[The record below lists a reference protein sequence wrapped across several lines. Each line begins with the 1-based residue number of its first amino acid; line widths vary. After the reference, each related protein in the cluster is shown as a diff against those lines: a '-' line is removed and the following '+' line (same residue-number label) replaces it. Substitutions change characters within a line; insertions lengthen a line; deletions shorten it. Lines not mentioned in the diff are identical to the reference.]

1 LREDRGTLQRGSVV
15 TKPARFAVAWTLV
28 AFCPVLAGAGVR
40 VEIGSNG
47 RKVIINENTVQRS
60 RRLAGK
66 LVPVP
71 SADLEPLIQRQSDNQ
86 NLDPK
91 LVKAVIQVESGYNHR
106 ALSNKGAMGLMQ
118 LMPDTASLFNVR
130 NAFDPEENLRAGT
143 RYLRQLLDRFAGRVE
158 LALAGY
164 NAGPGAVEKHKGM
177 PPYAETRDYVKQVM
191 MLYRGDHGAPE
202 VRADRGR
209 SSDFAPLRF
218 AAVSPSPVTS
228 SSDLPVNRRKPRLI
242 RGPNNRLLL
251 TTSFS
256 GSR

>member
-1 LREDRGTLQRGSVV
+1 M
-15 TKPARFAVAWTLV
+15 TKPARLAVLWTLF
-28 AFCPVLAGAGVR
+28 ALFPALAGAGVH
-40 VEIGSNG
+40 VEVGSNG
-47 RKVIINENTVQRS
+47 RKVIVNENTVQRF

-71 SADLEPLIQRQSDNQ
+71 SADLEPLIQRQSDSQ

-91 LVKAVIQVESGYNHR
+91 LVKAVIQVESGYNHK

-118 LMPDTASLFNVR
+118 LMPDTANLFNVR

-143 RYLRQLLDRFAGRVE
+143 RYLRQLLNRFAGRLE

-164 NAGPGAVEKHKGM
+164 NAGPGAVEKHRGV

-191 MLYRGDHGAPE
+191 MLYRGDRGGLGGA
-202 VRADRGR
+202 
-209 SSDFAPLRF
+209 FAPLRF
-218 AAVSPSPVTS
+218 AAASPGIAAGSPA
-228 SSDLPVNRRKPRLI
+228 LPENRRKPRLV

>member
-1 LREDRGTLQRGSVV
+1 V
-15 TKPARFAVAWTLV
+15 TKPARFAVAWTLFALV
-28 AFCPVLAGAGVR
+28 PALAGAGVR
-40 VEIGSNG
+40 VEVGANG
-47 RKVIINENTVQRS
+47 RRVIINENTVQRS
-60 RRLAGK
+60 RRLAGR

-91 LVKAVIQVESGYNHR
+91 LVKAVIQVESGYNHK

-164 NAGPGAVEKHKGM
+164 NAGPGAVEKHGGV
-177 PPYAETRDYVKQVM
+177 PPYAETRGQ
-191 MLYRGDHGAPE
+191 RRSRCSERP
-202 VRADRGR
+202 RRPWRRFR
-209 SSDFAPLRF
+209 SSPHGGRRPRPHHRSLGSPREPPQAPPHPGPEQPAPGHHLVQRLT
-218 AAVSPSPVTS
+218 VTCG
-228 SSDLPVNRRKPRLI
+228 LPFVRRWHRMPTGCRST
-242 RGPNNRLLL
+242 RR
-251 TTSFS
+251 
-256 GSR
+256 

>member
-1 LREDRGTLQRGSVV
+1 M
-15 TKPARFAVAWTLV
+15 TKPARFAVAWMLF
-28 AFCPVLAGAGVR
+28 ALCPLMAGVAGAGVR
-40 VEIGSNG
+40 VEVGANG
-47 RKVIINENTVQRS
+47 RKIIINENTVQRS
-60 RRLAGK
+60 RRLADR

-71 SADLEPLIQRQSDNQ
+71 SADLEPLIQRQSDSQ

-91 LVKAVIQVESGYNHR
+91 LVKAVIQVESGYNHK

-143 RYLRQLLDRFAGRVE
+143 RYLRQLLDRFAGRIE

-164 NAGPGAVEKHKGM
+164 NAGPGAVEKHGGV

-191 MLYRGDHGAPE
+191 MLYRGDHGDSGA
-202 VRADRGR
+202 RMAQKDRGG
-209 SSDFAPLRF
+209 DFAPLRM
-218 AAVSPSPVTS
+218 AAASPGPIVARP
-228 SSDLPVNRRKPRLI
+228 DLPVNRRKPRLI
-242 RGPNNRLLL
+242 RGPNNRLLV

>member
-1 LREDRGTLQRGSVV
+1 MTRS
-15 TKPARFAVAWTLV
+15 KAVLAWTLLAVCPAFSGV
-28 AFCPVLAGAGVR
+28 ARASGVR
-40 VEIGSNG
+40 VEIGASG
-47 RKVIINENTVQRS
+47 RRVIVNENSVQRS

-71 SADLEPLIQRQSDNQ
+71 DADLAPLIQRNSDDQ

-91 LVKAVIQVESGYNHR
+91 LVEAVIQVESGYNHK

-130 NAFDPEENLRAGT
+130 DAFDPQENLRAGT

-164 NAGPGAVEKHKGM
+164 NAGPGAVEKHGGV

-191 MLYRGDHGAPE
+191 ALYRGD
-202 VRADRGR
+202 RGGR
-209 SSDFAPLRF
+209 VTQAGNAEFASLRIPPVPQSVAGSASDPL
-218 AAVSPSPVTS
+218 PP
-228 SSDLPVNRRKPRLI
+228 NRRKPRLV
-242 RGPNNRLLL
+242 RGPNNRLLV

-256 GSR
+256 GLR

>member
-1 LREDRGTLQRGSVV
+1 MAGV
-15 TKPARFAVAWTLV
+15 
-28 AFCPVLAGAGVR
+28 AGAGVH
-40 VEIGSNG
+40 VEVGANG
-47 RKVIINENTVQRS
+47 RRVILNENTVQRS
-60 RRLAGK
+60 RRLAGR

-71 SADLEPLIQRQSDNQ
+71 SADLEPLIQRQSDSQ

-91 LVKAVIQVESGYNHR
+91 LVKAVIQVESGYNHK

-164 NAGPGAVEKHKGM
+164 NAGPGAVEKHGGV

-191 MLYRGDHGAPE
+191 MLYRGNPGDGGAR
-202 VRADRGR
+202 VDSGARAGWSARGG
-209 SSDFAPLRF
+209 DFAPLRM
-218 AAVSPSPVTS
+218 AAVSPGPVLAP
-228 SSDLPVNRRKPRLI
+228 SDLPANRRKPRLV
-242 RGPNNRLLL
+242 RGPNNRLLV

>member
-1 LREDRGTLQRGSVV
+1 
-15 TKPARFAVAWTLV
+15 
-28 AFCPVLAGAGVR
+28 
-40 VEIGSNG
+40 
-47 RKVIINENTVQRS
+47 
-60 RRLAGK
+60 
-66 LVPVP
+66 VPVP
-71 SADLEPLIQRQSDNQ
+71 SADLEPLIRRHSDAQ

-91 LVKAVIQVESGYNHR
+91 LVKAVIQVESGYNDK

-164 NAGPGAVEKHKGM
+164 NAGPGAVEKHKGV

-191 MLYRGDHGAPE
+191 MLYRGDPGAPN
-202 VRADRGR
+202 VRTDSGIGTRRGG
-209 SSDFAPLRF
+209 DFAPLHM
-218 AAVSPSPVTS
+218 AAASPGPVLAPP
-228 SSDLPVNRRKPRLI
+228 DLPVNRRKPRLI
-242 RGPNNRLLL
+242 RGPNNRLLI

>member
-1 LREDRGTLQRGSVV
+1 
-15 TKPARFAVAWTLV
+15 
-28 AFCPVLAGAGVR
+28 
-40 VEIGSNG
+40 
-47 RKVIINENTVQRS
+47 VQRS
-60 RRLAGK
+60 RRLAGR
-66 LVPVP
+66 LVAVP

-91 LVKAVIQVESGYNHR
+91 LVKAVIQVESGYNHK

-164 NAGPGAVEKHKGM
+164 NAGPGAVEKHRGV
-177 PPYAETRDYVKQVM
+177 PPYAVTRDYVRQVM
-191 MLYRGDHGAPE
+191 ALYRGPGE
-202 VRADRGR
+202 VGFTTTAASR
-209 SSDFAPLRF
+209 SGL
-218 AAVSPSPVTS
+218 
-228 SSDLPVNRRKPRLI
+228 LPGNRRKPHVI

-251 TTSFS
+251 TTSLS

>member
-1 LREDRGTLQRGSVV
+1 M
-15 TKPARFAVAWTLV
+15 TKPARLAVLWTLF
-28 AFCPVLAGAGVR
+28 ALFPALAGAGVR
-40 VEIGSNG
+40 VEVGSNG
-47 RKVIINENTVQRS
+47 RKVIVNENTVQRF
-60 RRLAGK
+60 RRLAGQ

-71 SADLEPLIQRQSDNQ
+71 SADLEPLIQRQSDSQ

-91 LVKAVIQVESGYNHR
+91 LVKAVIQVESGYNHK

-164 NAGPGAVEKHKGM
+164 NAGPGAVEKHRGV

-191 MLYRGDHGAPE
+191 MLYRGD
-202 VRADRGR
+202 RGGL
-209 SSDFAPLRF
+209 SGDFAPLRF
-218 AAVSPSPVTS
+218 AAVGPGAAVGSLA
-228 SSDLPVNRRKPRLI
+228 LPDNRRKPRLV

>member
-1 LREDRGTLQRGSVV
+1 MAGV
-15 TKPARFAVAWTLV
+15 
-28 AFCPVLAGAGVR
+28 AGAGVR
-40 VEIGSNG
+40 VEVGANG
-47 RKVIINENTVQRS
+47 RKIIINENTVQRT
-60 RRLAGK
+60 RRLAGR

-71 SADLEPLIQRQSDNQ
+71 SADLEPLIQRQSDSQ

-91 LVKAVIQVESGYNHR
+91 LVKAVIQVESGYNHK

-164 NAGPGAVEKHKGM
+164 NAGPGAVEKHKGV

-191 MLYRGDHGAPE
+191 MLYRGDGNG
-202 VRADRGR
+202 RGG
-209 SSDFAPLRF
+209 DFAPLRM
-218 AAVSPSPVTS
+218 AAASPGPVIAPP
-228 SSDLPVNRRKPRLI
+228 DLPVNRRKPRLI
-242 RGPNNRLLL
+242 RGPNNRLLV
-251 TTSFS
+251 TTSFD

>member
-1 LREDRGTLQRGSVV
+1 M
-15 TKPARFAVAWTLV
+15 KPARLAVAWTLFV
-28 AFCPVLAGAGVR
+28 LFPALAGASVR
-40 VEIGSNG
+40 VEVGSNG

-60 RRLAGK
+60 RRMAGR

-71 SADLEPLIQRQSDNQ
+71 SADLEPLIQRQSDSQ

-91 LVKAVIQVESGYNHR
+91 LVKAVIQVESGYNHK

-164 NAGPGAVEKHKGM
+164 NAGPGAVEKHKGV

-191 MLYRGDHGAPE
+191 MLYRGDPGAPE
-202 VRADRGR
+202 VRMADRAGR
-209 SSDFAPLRF
+209 GGDFAPLRM
-218 AAVSPSPVTS
+218 AAASPSPVTAAP
-228 SSDLPVNRRKPRLI
+228 DLPVNRRKPRLI

-251 TTSFS
+251 TTSFN

>member
-1 LREDRGTLQRGSVV
+1 MAGV
-15 TKPARFAVAWTLV
+15 
-28 AFCPVLAGAGVR
+28 AGAGVR
-40 VEIGSNG
+40 VEVGANG
-47 RKVIINENTVQRS
+47 RRVIVNENTVQRS
-60 RRLAGK
+60 RRLAGR
-66 LVPVP
+66 LVAVP

-91 LVKAVIQVESGYNHR
+91 LVKAVIQVESGYNHK

-164 NAGPGAVEKHKGM
+164 NAGPGAVEKHGGV

-191 MLYRGDHGAPE
+191 MLYRGDHGDSGA
-202 VRADRGR
+202 RIGRDTRGG
-209 SSDFAPLRF
+209 DFAPLRM
-218 AAVSPSPVTS
+218 AAASPGPVTAP
-228 SSDLPVNRRKPRLI
+228 SDLPVNRRKPRLI
-242 RGPNNRLLL
+242 RGPNNRLLV

>member
-1 LREDRGTLQRGSVV
+1 V
-15 TKPARFAVAWTLV
+15 TKPARLAVLWMLFALFPA
-28 AFCPVLAGAGVR
+28 LAGAGVR
-40 VEIGSNG
+40 VEVGSNG
-47 RKVIINENTVQRS
+47 RKVIINEDTVQRS
-60 RRLAGK
+60 RRLAGR

-71 SADLEPLIQRQSDNQ
+71 SADLEPLIQRQSDSQ

-91 LVKAVIQVESGYNHR
+91 LVKAVIQVESGYNHQ

-118 LMPDTASLFNVR
+118 LMPYTASLFNVR

-143 RYLRQLLDRFAGRVE
+143 RYLRQLLDRFAGRLE

-164 NAGPGAVEKHKGM
+164 NAGPGAVEKHGGV

-191 MLYRGDHGAPE
+191 MLYRGDGG
-202 VRADRGR
+202 DRGGR
-209 SSDFAPLRF
+209 GSDFAPLRM
-218 AAVSPSPVTS
+218 AAASPGPVTAPA
-228 SSDLPVNRRKPRLI
+228 DLPVNRRKPRLV

-251 TTSFS
+251 TTSFV

>member
-1 LREDRGTLQRGSVV
+1 M
-15 TKPARFAVAWTLV
+15 TKPARLAVLWTLF
-28 AFCPVLAGAGVR
+28 ALFPALAGAGVH
-40 VEIGSNG
+40 VEVGASG
-47 RKVIINENTVQRS
+47 RKVIVNENTVQRS
-60 RRLAGK
+60 RRLSGR

-71 SADLEPLIQRQSDNQ
+71 SADLEPLIQRQSGYQ

-91 LVKAVIQVESGYNHR
+91 LVKAVIQVESGYNHK

-164 NAGPGAVEKHKGM
+164 NAGPGAVEKHKGV

-191 MLYRGDHGAPE
+191 MLYRGDPGAPN
-202 VRADRGR
+202 VRSEMASGAGRGG
-209 SSDFAPLRF
+209 DFAPLRM
-218 AAVSPSPVTS
+218 AAASPSPVTAIP
-228 SSDLPVNRRKPRLI
+228 DLPANRRKPRLI

>member
-1 LREDRGTLQRGSVV
+1 V
-15 TKPARFAVAWTLV
+15 TKSARFAVAWMLF
-28 AFCPVLAGAGVR
+28 ALCPALAGAGVH
-40 VEIGSNG
+40 VELGANG
-47 RKVIINENTVQRS
+47 RKVIINENSVQRS
-60 RRLAGK
+60 RRLAGR

-71 SADLEPLIQRQSDNQ
+71 SADLEPLIRRHSDAQ

-91 LVKAVIQVESGYNHR
+91 LVKAVIQVESGYNDK

-143 RYLRQLLDRFAGRVE
+143 RYLRQLLDRFAGRIE

-177 PPYAETRDYVKQVM
+177 PPYPETRDYVKQVM
-191 MLYRGDHGAPE
+191 MLYRGDGGASNAR
-202 VRADRGR
+202 VAKGDRGG
-209 SSDFAPLRF
+209 DFAPLRM
-218 AAVSPSPVTS
+218 AAASPGPVVARP
-228 SSDLPVNRRKPRLI
+228 DLPVNRRKPRLI
-242 RGPNNRLLL
+242 RGPNNRLLV

>member
-1 LREDRGTLQRGSVV
+1 M
-15 TKPARFAVAWTLV
+15 TKPARLAVLWTLF
-28 AFCPVLAGAGVR
+28 ALFPALAGAGVR

-47 RKVIINENTVQRS
+47 RKVIVNENTVQRF
-60 RRLAGK
+60 RRLAGQ

-71 SADLEPLIQRQSDNQ
+71 SADLEPLIQRQSDSQ

-91 LVKAVIQVESGYNHR
+91 LVKAVIQVESGYNHK

-143 RYLRQLLDRFAGRVE
+143 RYLRQLLDRFAGRLE

-164 NAGPGAVEKHKGM
+164 NAGPGAVEKHRGV

-191 MLYRGDHGAPE
+191 MLYRGDHGDLGGLGGA
-202 VRADRGR
+202 
-209 SSDFAPLRF
+209 FAPLRF
-218 AAVSPSPVTS
+218 AAARPGAAAGFPG
-228 SSDLPVNRRKPRLI
+228 LPENRRKPRLV

>member
-1 LREDRGTLQRGSVV
+1 V
-15 TKPARFAVAWTLV
+15 TKPARFAVAWMLF
-28 AFCPVLAGAGVR
+28 ALCPALAGAGVR
-40 VEIGSNG
+40 VEVGANG

-60 RRLAGK
+60 RRLADR

-71 SADLEPLIQRQSDNQ
+71 SADLEPLIQRQSDSQ
-86 NLDPK
+86 KLDPK

-143 RYLRQLLDRFAGRVE
+143 RYLRQLLDRFAGRIE

-177 PPYAETRDYVKQVM
+177 PPYPETRDYVKQVM
-191 MLYRGDHGAPE
+191 MLYRGDGGTPD
-202 VRADRGR
+202 VRVARGDRGDR
-209 SSDFAPLRF
+209 GGDFAPLRM
-218 AAVSPSPVTS
+218 AAAGPGPVVARP
-228 SSDLPVNRRKPRLI
+228 DLPVNRRKPRLV
-242 RGPNNRLLL
+242 RGPNNRLLV
-251 TTSFS
+251 TTSFN

>member
-1 LREDRGTLQRGSVV
+1 M
-15 TKPARFAVAWTLV
+15 TKPARFAVAWTLF
-28 AFCPVLAGAGVR
+28 AFFPALAGAGVR
-40 VEIGSNG
+40 VEIGSSG

-60 RRLAGK
+60 RRLAGR

-71 SADLEPLIQRQSDNQ
+71 SADLEPLIQRQSDSQ

-91 LVKAVIQVESGYNHR
+91 LVKAVIQVESGYNHQ

-143 RYLRQLLDRFAGRVE
+143 RYLRQLLDHFAGRVE

-164 NAGPGAVEKHKGM
+164 NAGPGAVEKHGGV

-191 MLYRGDHGAPE
+191 MLYRGDRGSPGA
-202 VRADRGR
+202 
-209 SSDFAPLRF
+209 DFASLRF
-218 AAVSPSPVTS
+218 ASAGPVAIAS
-228 SSDLPVNRRKPRLI
+228 ADLPLIRRKPRLV

>member
-1 LREDRGTLQRGSVV
+1 V
-15 TKPARFAVAWTLV
+15 TKPARLAVLWTLFALFPLTAGV
-28 AFCPVLAGAGVR
+28 AGAAVH
-40 VEIGSNG
+40 VEVGSNG
-47 RKVIINENTVQRS
+47 RKVILNENTVQRS
-60 RRLAGK
+60 RRLAGR

-71 SADLEPLIQRQSDNQ
+71 SADLEPLIQRQSDSQ

-164 NAGPGAVEKHKGM
+164 NAGPGAVEKHKGV

-191 MLYRGDHGAPE
+191 MLYRGDGGYAGDSGAR
-202 VRADRGR
+202 VARGNR
-209 SSDFAPLRF
+209 GSDFAPLRM
-218 AAVSPSPVTS
+218 AAAAPGPVLAPP
-228 SSDLPVNRRKPRLI
+228 DLPVNRRKPRLI
-242 RGPNNRLLL
+242 RGPNNRLLI

>member
-1 LREDRGTLQRGSVV
+1 M
-15 TKPARFAVAWTLV
+15 KPARSAAVWMLFALFPA
-28 AFCPVLAGAGVR
+28 LAGAGVR
-40 VEIGSNG
+40 VEVGASG

-66 LVPVP
+66 LLPVP
-71 SADLEPLIQRQSDNQ
+71 SADLEPLIQRQSDSQ

-91 LVKAVIQVESGYNHR
+91 LVKAVIQVESGYNHK

-118 LMPDTASLFNVR
+118 LMPETASLFNVR

-143 RYLRQLLDRFAGRVE
+143 RYLRQLLDRFAGRIE

-164 NAGPGAVEKHKGM
+164 NAGPGAVEKHGGV

-191 MLYRGDHGAPE
+191 MLYRGDGGYRGGRGDSAPK
-202 VRADRGR
+202 VDRGGLGTE
-209 SSDFAPLRF
+209 FAPLRM
-218 AAVSPSPVTS
+218 AAAGPGPDIARP
-228 SSDLPVNRRKPRLI
+228 DLPVNRRKPRLI
-242 RGPNNRLLL
+242 LGPNHRLLV
-251 TTSFS
+251 TTSFN

>member
-1 LREDRGTLQRGSVV
+1 M
-15 TKPARFAVAWTLV
+15 KPARFAVALTLLSLGP
-28 AFCPVLAGAGVR
+28 ALAGANVR
-40 VEIGSNG
+40 VEIGTSG
-47 RKVIINENTVQRS
+47 RKVIVNENTVQRS
-60 RRLAGK
+60 RRLAGR

-71 SADLEPLIQRQSDNQ
+71 SADLEPLIQRQSDSQ

-91 LVKAVIQVESGYNHR
+91 LVKAVIQVESGYNHK

-118 LMPDTASLFNVR
+118 IMPDTASLFNVR
-130 NAFDPEENLRAGT
+130 DAFNPEENIRAGT
-143 RYLRQLLDRFAGRVE
+143 RYLRQLLDRFAGRLE

-164 NAGPGAVEKHKGM
+164 NAGPGAVEKHKGV

-191 MLYRGDHGAPE
+191 MLYRGDRGDLGIRAAP
-202 VRADRGR
+202 RDDRG
-209 SSDFAPLRF
+209 SDFAPLRM
-218 AAVSPSPVTS
+218 AAASSGPVIAP
-228 SSDLPVNRRKPRLI
+228 SDLPVNRRKPRLI

>member
-1 LREDRGTLQRGSVV
+1 MAGV
-15 TKPARFAVAWTLV
+15 
-28 AFCPVLAGAGVR
+28 AGAGVR
-40 VEIGSNG
+40 VELGANG
-47 RKVIINENTVQRS
+47 RRVIINENTVQRS

-91 LVKAVIQVESGYNHR
+91 LVKAVIQVESGYNHK

-164 NAGPGAVEKHKGM
+164 NAGPGAVEKHGGV

-191 MLYRGDHGAPE
+191 MLYRGDRGDIGAR
-202 VRADRGR
+202 VDRGTR
-209 SSDFAPLRF
+209 GGDFAPLRM
-218 AAVSPSPVTS
+218 AAASPGPVIAP
-228 SSDLPVNRRKPRLI
+228 SDLPVNRRKPRLI
-242 RGPNNRLLL
+242 RGPNNRLLV

>member
-1 LREDRGTLQRGSVV
+1 VSKLV
-15 TKPARFAVAWTLV
+15 RFAVAWTLL
-28 AFCPVLAGAGVR
+28 AFCPALAGAGVH
-40 VEIGSNG
+40 VEVGSNG
-47 RKVIINENTVQRS
+47 RKVIVNENTAQRF

-71 SADLEPLIQRQSDNQ
+71 SADLEPLIQRQSDSQ

-91 LVKAVIQVESGYNHR
+91 LVKAVIQVESGYNHK

-164 NAGPGAVEKHKGM
+164 NAGPGAVEKHGGV

-191 MLYRGDHGAPE
+191 MLYRGDHGGLGGA
-202 VRADRGR
+202 
-209 SSDFAPLRF
+209 FAPLRF
-218 AAVSPSPVTS
+218 AAASPGIAGGSPA
-228 SSDLPVNRRKPRLI
+228 PPENRRKPRLV

>member
-1 LREDRGTLQRGSVV
+1 M
-15 TKPARFAVAWTLV
+15 KPARSAVLWTLF
-28 AFCPVLAGAGVR
+28 ALFPALAGAGVR
-40 VEIGSNG
+40 VEVGPSG
-47 RKVIINENTVQRS
+47 RKVIVNENTVQRS
-60 RRLAGK
+60 RRLSDR

-91 LVKAVIQVESGYNHR
+91 LVKAVIQVESGYNHK

-143 RYLRQLLDRFAGRVE
+143 RYLRQLLDRFAGRIE

-164 NAGPGAVEKHKGM
+164 NAGPGAVEKHKGV
-177 PPYAETRDYVKQVM
+177 PPYPETRDYVKQVM
-191 MLYRGDHGAPE
+191 MLYRGDGGAPN
-202 VRADRGR
+202 VRAARGDRGG
-209 SSDFAPLRF
+209 DFAPLRM
-218 AAVSPSPVTS
+218 AAAGPGPVVARP
-228 SSDLPVNRRKPRLI
+228 DLPVNRRKPRLI
-242 RGPNNRLLL
+242 RGPNNRLLV

>member
-1 LREDRGTLQRGSVV
+1 V
-15 TKPARFAVAWTLV
+15 TKSVRLAVAWTLF
-28 AFCPVLAGAGVR
+28 AFCPALAGAGVH
-40 VEIGSNG
+40 VEVGSNG
-47 RKVIINENTVQRS
+47 RKVIINENSVQRF

-71 SADLEPLIQRQSDNQ
+71 SADLEPLIQRQSDSQ

-91 LVKAVIQVESGYNHR
+91 LVKAVIQVESGYNHK

-143 RYLRQLLDRFAGRVE
+143 RYLRQLLDRFAGRLE

-164 NAGPGAVEKHKGM
+164 NAGPGAVEKHGGV

-191 MLYRGDHGAPE
+191 MLYRGD
-202 VRADRGR
+202 RGGFGG
-209 SSDFAPLRF
+209 DFAPLRF
-218 AAVSPSPVTS
+218 AAASPGVAAGFAAIPE
-228 SSDLPVNRRKPRLI
+228 NRRKPRLV

-251 TTSFS
+251 TTSFT

>member
-1 LREDRGTLQRGSVV
+1 M
-15 TKPARFAVAWTLV
+15 KPARSAVAWTLF
-28 AFCPVLAGAGVR
+28 ALFPALAGAGVH
-40 VEIGSNG
+40 VEIGSSG
-47 RKVIINENTVQRS
+47 RKVIVNENTVQRS

-71 SADLEPLIQRQSDNQ
+71 SADLEPLIQRQSDSQ

-91 LVKAVIQVESGYNHR
+91 LVKAVIQVESGYNHK

-164 NAGPGAVEKHKGM
+164 NAGPGAVEKHGGV

-191 MLYRGDHGAPE
+191 MLYRGDSVPR
-202 VRADRGR
+202 VDRGGLGA
-209 SSDFAPLRF
+209 SGSDFAPLRM
-218 AAVSPSPVTS
+218 AAASPGPVIAP
-228 SSDLPVNRRKPRLI
+228 SDLPVNRRKPRLI
-242 RGPNNRLLL
+242 RGPNHRLLV

>member
-1 LREDRGTLQRGSVV
+1 M
-15 TKPARFAVAWTLV
+15 TKSARFAVLWTLF
-28 AFCPVLAGAGVR
+28 ALCPALAAAGVR
-40 VEIGSNG
+40 VEVGANG
-47 RKVIINENTVQRS
+47 RKVIVNEDTVQRS
-60 RRLAGK
+60 RRLAGR

-91 LVKAVIQVESGYNHR
+91 LVKAVIQVESGYNHK

-164 NAGPGAVEKHKGM
+164 NAGPGAVEKHKGV

-191 MLYRGDHGAPE
+191 MLYRGDQGDSGA
-202 VRADRGR
+202 RIAQSDRGR
-209 SSDFAPLRF
+209 RGGDFAPLRM
-218 AAVSPSPVTS
+218 AAAGPGPVIAP
-228 SSDLPVNRRKPRLI
+228 SDLPVNRRKPRLV
-242 RGPNNRLLL
+242 RGPNNRLLV

>member
-1 LREDRGTLQRGSVV
+1 MTRR
-15 TKPARFAVAWTLV
+15 ARSAVAWTLF
-28 AFCPVLAGAGVR
+28 ALCPALAAAAGVR
-40 VEIGSNG
+40 VEIGASG

-71 SADLEPLIQRQSDNQ
+71 DADLEPMITRHSGDQ

-91 LVKAVIQVESGYNHR
+91 LVKAVIQVESGYNSR
-106 ALSNKGAMGLMQ
+106 ARSNKGALGLMQ
-118 LMPDTASLFNVR
+118 LMPDTASLLNVH
-130 NAFDPEENLRAGT
+130 NPFDPEENLRAGT

-164 NAGPGAVEKHKGM
+164 NAGPGAVEKHKGV
-177 PPYAETRDYVKQVM
+177 PPYAETRDYVRQVM
-191 MLYRGDHGAPE
+191 ALYRGPGE
-202 VRADRGR
+202 V
-209 SSDFAPLRF
+209 DFNT
-218 AAVSPSPVTS
+218 VSHSGV
-228 SSDLPVNRRKPRLI
+228 LPGNRRKPHVV

-251 TTSFS
+251 TTSLS